1 MITVFHFEKTIVF
14 SGIFLI
20 KVNNGVMASLRQ
32 NKVSRLIQRELS
44 EIFQLESR
52 RLFNG
57 KMITVTVVRLSGD
70 LGLAKVYLSIFPVKE
85 DEDAL
90 KAVNDQKSRIRF
102 ELGNRIRNQ
111 LRRIPELMF
120 YLDDSIDY
128 ADNIDKLLK
137 K

>member
-1 MITVFHFEKTIVF
+1 
-14 SGIFLI
+14 
-20 KVNNGVMASLRQ
+20 MASLRQ